1 MALVHRQRDLAR
13 EDEDNSV
20 VQLAERFLSLRS
32 EDLILLRAIE
42 AGMRRREWVPI
53 EEISAISRIPASKA
67 EYHLRLLSG
76 RKLVAHTNV
85 PYEGYQIEFAAYDLL
100 ALHDLVRR
108 GFVAS
113 LGDRLGVGKESVVY
127 EALDDVPLVIK
138 FHREGRTSFSKV
150 RRVRD
155 YLRDRPKVAW
165 IYAAALAAR
174 TEFEVMRRLHPSVS
188 VPKPFARSRH
198 AVVMERVAGALLTKT
213 DLDDPAFYLNRILE
227 EIGKAYRLGVIHADL
242 SEYNVI
248 VADDITIIDWPQAVG
263 RDHESADEL
272 LYRDISNILKYFKRR
287 YKIDLE
293 PEEVIRKIKVD
304 DGE

>member
-1 MALVHRQRDLAR
+1 MI
-13 EDEDNSV
+13 
-20 VQLAERFLSLRS
+20 QLAERFISLRS
-32 EDLILLRAIE
+32 EDVSILKAIE
-42 AGMRRREWVPI
+42 AGMRRRDWVPI
-53 EEISAISRIPASKA
+53 EEISAISGIPASKA
-67 EYHLRLLSG
+67 EYYLRLLSG
-76 RKLVAHTNV
+76 RKLVAYTKV
-85 PYEGYQIEFAAYDLL
+85 PYEGYQIEFDAYDLL

-127 EALDDVPLVIK
+127 EALDDIPMVIK
-138 FHREGRTSFSKV
+138 FHREGRTSFSRV

-174 TEFEVMRRLHPSVS
+174 TEFEVMRRLYPSVS
-188 VPKPFARSRH
+188 VPKPIARSRH
-198 AVVMERVAGALLTKT
+198 ALAMERVAGVLLTKT

-248 VADDITIIDWPQAVG
+248 VGDDIQIIDWPQAVG
-263 RDHESADEL
+263 RDHESAEEL
-272 LYRDISNILKYFKRR
+272 LSRDVSNILKYFKRR
-287 YKIDLE
+287 YKIDLN
-293 PEEVIRKIKVD
+293 PGDVVRAIKVN
-304 DGE
+304 DG

>member
-1 MALVHRQRDLAR
+1 MI
-13 EDEDNSV
+13 
-20 VQLAERFLSLRS
+20 QLAERFLSLRS
-32 EDLILLRAIE
+32 EDVILLRAIE
-42 AGMRRREWVPI
+42 AGMRRREWVPL
-53 EEISAISRIPASKA
+53 EEISAISGIPASKA

-76 RKLVAHTNV
+76 RKLVTYTKV

-127 EALDDVPLVIK
+127 EALDDIPMVIK
-138 FHREGRTSFSKV
+138 FHREGRTSFSRV

-165 IYAAALAAR
+165 IHAAALAAR
-174 TEFEVMRRLHPSVS
+174 TEFEVMSRLYPSVS
-188 VPKPFARSRH
+188 VPKPIARSRH
-198 AVVMERVAGALLTKT
+198 AVAMERVTGVLLTKT
-213 DLDDPAFYLNRILE
+213 ELDDPEFCINRILE

-248 VADDITIIDWPQAVG
+248 VGEDITIIDWPQAVG
-263 RDHESADEL
+263 RDHESAEEL
-272 LYRDISNILKYFKRR
+272 LSRDVSNILKYFKRK
-287 YKIDLE
+287 YKINLNPGDVL
-293 PEEVIRKIKVD
+293 RKIKVD
-304 DGE
+304 DG

>member
-1 MALVHRQRDLAR
+1 MI
-13 EDEDNSV
+13 
-20 VQLAERFLSLRS
+20 QLAERFLSLRS
-32 EDLILLRAIE
+32 EDVILLRAIE
-42 AGMRRREWVPI
+42 AGMRRREWVPL
-53 EEISAISRIPASKA
+53 EEISAISGIPASKA

-76 RKLVAHTNV
+76 RKLVTYTKV

-127 EALDDVPLVIK
+127 EALDDIPMVIK
-138 FHREGRTSFSKV
+138 FHREGRTSFSRV

-165 IYAAALAAR
+165 IHAAALAAR
-174 TEFEVMRRLHPSVS
+174 TEFEVMRRLYPSVS
-188 VPKPFARSRH
+188 VPKPIARSRH
-198 AVVMERVAGALLTKT
+198 AVAMERVTGVLLTKT
-213 DLDDPAFYLNRILE
+213 ELDDPEFCINRILE

-248 VADDITIIDWPQAVG
+248 VGEDITIIDWPQAVG
-263 RDHESADEL
+263 RDHESAEEL
-272 LYRDISNILKYFKRR
+272 LSRDVSNILKYFKRK
-287 YKIDLE
+287 YKINLNPGDVL
-293 PEEVIRKIKVD
+293 RKIKVD
-304 DGE
+304 DG

>member
-1 MALVHRQRDLAR
+1 MI
-13 EDEDNSV
+13 
-20 VQLAERFLSLRS
+20 QLAERFLSLRS
-32 EDLILLRAIE
+32 EDVILLRAIE
-42 AGMRRREWVPI
+42 AGMRRREWVPL
-53 EEISAISRIPASKA
+53 EEISAISGIPASKA

-76 RKLVAHTNV
+76 RKLVTYTKV

-127 EALDDVPLVIK
+127 EALDDIPMVIK
-138 FHREGRTSFSKV
+138 FHREGRTSFSRV

-165 IYAAALAAR
+165 IHAAALAAR
-174 TEFEVMRRLHPSVS
+174 TEFEVMRRLYPSVS
-188 VPKPFARSRH
+188 VPKPIARSRH
-198 AVVMERVAGALLTKT
+198 AVAMERVTGVLLTKT
-213 DLDDPAFYLNRILE
+213 ELDDPEFCINRILE

-248 VADDITIIDWPQAVG
+248 VGEDITIIDWPQAVG
-263 RDHESADEL
+263 RDHESAEEL
-272 LYRDISNILKYFKRR
+272 ISRDVSNILKYFKRK
-287 YKIDLE
+287 YKINLNPGDVL
-293 PEEVIRKIKVD
+293 RKIKVD
-304 DGE
+304 DG

>member
-1 MALVHRQRDLAR
+1 MI
-13 EDEDNSV
+13 
-20 VQLAERFLSLRS
+20 QLAERFLSLRS
-32 EDLILLRAIE
+32 EDVILLRAIE
-42 AGMRRREWVPI
+42 AGMRRREWVPL
-53 EEISAISRIPASKA
+53 EEISAISGIPASKA

-76 RKLVAHTNV
+76 RKLVTYTKV

-127 EALDDVPLVIK
+127 EALDDIPMVIK
-138 FHREGRTSFSKV
+138 FHREGRTSFSRV

-174 TEFEVMRRLHPSVS
+174 TEFEVMRRLYPSVS
-188 VPKPFARSRH
+188 VPKPIARSRH
-198 AVVMERVAGALLTKT
+198 AVAMERVTGVLLTKT
-213 DLDDPAFYLNRILE
+213 ELDDPEFCINRILE

-248 VADDITIIDWPQAVG
+248 VGEDITIIDWPQAVG
-263 RDHESADEL
+263 RDHESAEEL
-272 LYRDISNILKYFKRR
+272 LSRDVSNILKYFKRK
-287 YKIDLE
+287 YKINLNPGDVL
-293 PEEVIRKIKVD
+293 RKIKVD
-304 DGE
+304 DG